1 VKITADTNVLLRAVV
16 GDDEVQQQMA
26 IEMLENAELVAISAH
41 SLCESRGC
49 WIEAIRLR
57 AATSPQ

>member
-26 IEMLENAELVAISAH
+26 IETLEGAELVAIVPTPSA
-41 SLCESRGC
+41 SSRGC